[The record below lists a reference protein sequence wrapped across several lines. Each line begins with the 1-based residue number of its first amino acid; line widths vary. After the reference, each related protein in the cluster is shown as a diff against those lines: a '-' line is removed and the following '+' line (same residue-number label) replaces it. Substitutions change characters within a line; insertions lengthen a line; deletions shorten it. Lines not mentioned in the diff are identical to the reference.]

1 MDQSFWD
8 KKWLERETGWD
19 VGYTSPPIEDF
30 LKNYPNKNAKILIP
44 GCGNAHEA
52 VFLQQEGFTNITILD
67 IAPKAVEI
75 LQEKF
80 QDNPEI
86 KVICGDFFT
95 HEGQY
100 DLMIEQTFFCA
111 IMPELREKY
120 VSKSSTLLK
129 NGGKIIGVLF
139 DTQFEKQGPPFGGNS
154 AEYTT
159 LFEDFYDLKTLEKC
173 YNSIPERQ
181 GKEVFVHFI
190 KK

>member
-8 KKWLERETGWD
+8 KKWLEREIGWD

-30 LKNYPNKNAKILIP
+30 LKHYANKNAKILIP

-120 VSKSSTLLK
+120 VSKSSSLLK

-154 AEYTT
+154 TEYTT

>member
-120 VSKSSTLLK
+120 VSKSSSLLK

-154 AEYTT
+154 TEYTT

>member
-86 KVICGDFFT
+86 KVICADFFT

-120 VSKSSTLLK
+120 VSKSSSLLK

-154 AEYTT
+154 TEYTT